1 MYSETKSILK
11 AVAEGSMSVEEAELR
26 LKTEPFTDIGYA
38 KIDLHRKLRQGA
50 GEVIYGAGKTANQ
63 IAGIIRS
70 MTGHGQHRILVT
82 RLTEDKETE
91 LCRLLS
97 ADSDNSRSGK
107 IDSHD
112 RDSKSS
118 DLKCQSGSES
128 VNASESTIT
137 RADAFPSYEYH
148 ALAGIAVFG
157 GIPAPNGI
165 GTVLVATGG
174 TSDIPVAEEAA
185 LTAEFLGSKVN
196 RVYDVGVAGLHRL
209 LPHIRDIASA
219 SVIIAIAGMEG
230 ALASVIGGLADC
242 PVIAVPT
249 SVGYGASFGGI
260 SALLSMLNSCAS
272 GVSVVNIDNGF
283 GAGFLANRINH
294 MEIRSDSAHTI

>member
-128 VNASESTIT
+128 ANASESTIT

-196 RVYDVGVAGLHRL
+196 RVYDVGVAVLHRL

-294 MEIRSDSAHTI
+294 MEVRKDSDHTI